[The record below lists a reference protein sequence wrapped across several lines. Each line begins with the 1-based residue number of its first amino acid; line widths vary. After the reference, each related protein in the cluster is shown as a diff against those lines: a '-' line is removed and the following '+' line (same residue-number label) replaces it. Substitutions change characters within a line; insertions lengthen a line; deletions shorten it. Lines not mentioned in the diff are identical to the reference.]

1 MRIFNITGHHLTGA
15 DKRFLAREYRRQRN
29 GSRRTFVNAYGTEKG
44 AAMWMDVNR
53 RQETM
58 LTQEEADG
66 ETLVGTAAFVRH
78 DGGGLCLDGVGAAK
92 GHRVFSRPIVRI

>member
-1 MRIFNITGHHLTGA
+1 MAIVLDRLVRAG
-15 DKRFLAREYRRQRN
+15 K
-29 GSRRTFVNAYGTEKG
+29 
-44 AAMWMDVNR
+44 
-53 RQETM
+53 